1 MLEDLKYN
9 ETLQLLDLC
18 NNNIGDHGME
28 HLGNWLKMKPSLS
41 GLWLAHNIITSQGAR
56 ALSLGMPFSKIRML
70 DLSYNRITDDGAVDI
85 LDSIKK
91 STRLWYL
98 RIFGNSLGHCT
109 AKIVERML
117 VSGVLVQ
124 ENIDVKPYRVDHESY
139 LAHYPSDHYK
149 QRYYDVPCYSHP
161 QPLQIPYV
169 KNKFSG
175 KAVPK
180 VHFKYVDPVPIEDRK
195 YPVLVDQNN
204 FYILFILSLCCP

>member
-56 ALSLGMPFSKIRML
+56 ALSVGMPFSKIRML

-85 LDSIKK
+85 LGSIKK

-124 ENIDVKPYRVDHESY
+124 ENIDVQPYRVDHESY